1 MESRFIKCQERY
13 AFMENPKA
21 FLEERLSSM
30 TQDQIDNIRKKRLLE
45 TRKHYNAFKERKV
58 KEIKDNESKLKKDIS
73 AIIKKYTASAFIY
86 FKGNKIQIPNDFY
99 ITYKEA
105 DAEGY
110 LNYLIEEEARL
121 NIVTDEDREKA
132 RLLNCD
138 VNYTYLQ
145 TLINKMT
152 NVPDLVVTIKHKDG
166 QTVVLR
172 RIGQEE
178 ADNDLINNELTI
190 EPLMVK

>member
-45 TRKHYNAFKERKV
+45 TRKHYNSFKERKV
-58 KEIKDNESKLKKDIS
+58 KEIKDAESKLKKDIS
-73 AIIKKYTASAFIY
+73 AMIKKYTASAFIY